1 MKLLKDLLYGVRLK
15 EVVGSTQ
22 IAIESICYDS
32 RKSAKNGLF
41 IAVPGTQVDGHLF
54 IDKAIEL
61 GAIAVVCE
69 RLPERIHEGINYIQT
84 TDSAFALSAVA
95 ANWFNNPSKE
105 LKVIGVTGTN
115 GKTTISTLLF
125 NLFSQIEGELC
136 GLLSTI
142 DVKIG
147 RESIPATHTTPD
159 AIAVQRH
166 MRTMVDAGVKF
177 CFMEVSSHAL
187 VQHRVAHVDYDVA
200 IFTNITRDH
209 LDYHGDMNSYIK
221 AKKMLF
227 DMLKPEAVAIYND
240 DVKHGVTMVQDTKA
254 TIRSYSLQF
263 PSDYKAKILERQFDG
278 MLLTINEQECW
289 TRIMGDFNAYNL
301 CAAYAT
307 AIELGKDP
315 LQILTTLSLL
325 APVEGRFQTILG
337 KGITAIVDYAHT
349 PDALE
354 NVLSTIDTINEGRGK
369 VITVVGCGGN
379 RDKGKRPQMATIA
392 AQHSH
397 TVILTSDNPRDEEP
411 EDIIAEMA
419 EGLSPDL
426 QKRTLEIVDRKQAIK
441 SALMMAEDGDIVLI
455 AGKGHEKYQEIK
467 GQRHDFD
474 DVHEVTLILNT

>member
-1 MKLLKDLLYGVRLK
+1 M
-15 EVVGSTQ
+15 VGSTQ

-32 RKSAKNGLF
+32 RKSAKNALF

-69 RLPERIHEGINYIQT
+69 RLPARIHEGINYIQT

-227 DMLKPEAVAIYND
+227 DMLKPEAVAIFND
-240 DVKHGVTMVQDTKA
+240 DVKHGITMVQDTKA

-278 MLLTINEQECW
+278 MLLTINDRSVRPATMNRSPSRAE
-289 TRIMGDFNAYNL
+289 TISFVTNL
-301 CAAYAT
+301 F
-307 AIELGKDP
+307 IFRSS
-315 LQILTTLSLL
+315 SLMHKQ
-325 APVEGRFQTILG
+325 PSF
-337 KGITAIVDYAHT
+337 K
-349 PDALE
+349 E
-354 NVLSTIDTINEGRGK
+354 N
-369 VITVVGCGGN
+369 
-379 RDKGKRPQMATIA
+379 
-392 AQHSH
+392 
-397 TVILTSDNPRDEEP
+397 
-411 EDIIAEMA
+411 
-419 EGLSPDL
+419 
-426 QKRTLEIVDRKQAIK
+426 
-441 SALMMAEDGDIVLI
+441 
-455 AGKGHEKYQEIK
+455 
-467 GQRHDFD
+467 
-474 DVHEVTLILNT
+474 

>member
-1 MKLLKDLLYGVRLK
+1 MKLLKDLIYGVRLK
-15 EVVGSTQ
+15 EVIGSTQ
-22 IAIESICYDS
+22 MAIESICYDS
-32 RKSAKNGLF
+32 RKSAKNALF
-41 IAVPGTQVDGHLF
+41 VAVPGTQVDGHLF

-61 GAIAVVCE
+61 GAIAIVCE
-69 RLPERIHEGINYIQT
+69 RLPKKLAEGVNYIKT
-84 TDSAFALSAVA
+84 TDSAFALSAIA
-95 ANWFNNPSKE
+95 ANWYDNPSKDM
-105 LKVIGVTGTN
+105 KVVGVTGTN

-125 NLFSQIEGELC
+125 NLFSQLEGELC

-147 RESIPATHTTPD
+147 RESVPATHTTPD
-159 AIAVQRH
+159 AIAVQGH
-166 MRTMVDAGVKF
+166 MRTMVDAGVKY

-209 LDYHGDMNSYIK
+209 LDYHGDMNSYIR

-227 DMLKPEAVAIYND
+227 DMLKSDAVAIYND
-240 DVKHGVTMVQDTKA
+240 DVKHSLTMIQDTKA
-254 TIRSYSLQF
+254 TKRSYSLQY
-263 PSDYKAKILERQFDG
+263 PAHYKGKILERQFDG

-315 LQILTTLSLL
+315 LQTLTTISLL

-349 PDALE
+349 PDALQ
-354 NVLSTIDTINEGRGK
+354 NVLSTIETINEGQGK
-369 VITVVGCGGN
+369 IITVVGCGGN
-379 RDKGKRPQMATIA
+379 RDQGKRPQMAEIA
-392 AQHSH
+392 AQHSD
-397 TVILTSDNPRDEEP
+397 TLILTSDNPRDEDP
-411 EDIIAEMA
+411 NMIIADMA

-426 QKRTLEIVDRKQAIK
+426 KSRSLEIVDRKQAIK
-441 SALMMAEDGDIVLI
+441 SAVMLAEAGDIILI

-467 GQRHDFD
+467 GQRFDFD
-474 DVHEVTLILNT
+474 DVFEVTLLLNS

>member
-1 MKLLKDLLYGVRLK
+1 MKLLKDLIYGVRLK
-15 EVVGSTQ
+15 EVIGSTQ

-32 RKSAKNGLF
+32 RKSSKNALF
-41 IAVPGTQVDGHLF
+41 VAVPGTQVDGHLF

-61 GAIAVVCE
+61 GAIAIICE
-69 RLPERIHEGINYIQT
+69 RLPEKLAEGITYIQT
-84 TDSAFALSAVA
+84 TDSAFALSAIA
-95 ANWFNNPSKE
+95 ANWYENPSQE
-105 LKVIGVTGTN
+105 MKVIGVTGTN

-125 NLFSQIEGELC
+125 NLFSQMEGELC

-147 RESIPATHTTPD
+147 RESVPATHTTPD
-159 AIAVQRH
+159 AIAVQQH
-166 MRTMVDAGVKF
+166 MRTMVDAGVKY

-240 DVKHGVTMVQDTKA
+240 DVKHGETMVQDTKA
-254 TIRSYSLQF
+254 TKRAYSLKF
-263 PSDYKAKILERQFDG
+263 PSDYKGKILERQFDG

-307 AIELGKDP
+307 AMELGKDS
-315 LQILTTLSLL
+315 LQTLTTMSLL

-349 PDALE
+349 PDALQ
-354 NVLSTIDTINEGRGK
+354 NVLSTIETINEGQGK

-379 RDKGKRPQMATIA
+379 RDKGKRPQMAQIA
-392 AQHSH
+392 AQNSD
-397 TVILTSDNPRDEEP
+397 TLILTSDNPRDEDPNE
-411 EDIIAEMA
+411 IIADMA

-426 QKRTLEIVDRKQAIK
+426 KSRSLEIVDRKQAIK
-441 SALMMAEDGDIVLI
+441 SAVMLAEAGDIILI

-467 GQRHDFD
+467 GERFDFD
-474 DVHEVTLILNT
+474 DVFEVTLLLNS

>member
-263 PSDYKAKILERQFDG
+263 PSDYKVKILERQFDG

-354 NVLSTIDTINEGRGK
+354 NVLSTIDTINEGQGK

>member
-32 RKSAKNGLF
+32 RKSTKNALF

-69 RLPERIHEGINYIQT
+69 RLPERIIEGINYIQT

-166 MRTMVDAGVKF
+166 MRTMVDADVKF

-240 DVKHGVTMVQDTKA
+240 DVKHGITMVQDTKA

-307 AIELGKDP
+307 AIELGKDS

-354 NVLSTIDTINEGRGK
+354 NVLSTIDTINEGQGK

-392 AQHSH
+392 AQHSQ
-397 TVILTSDNPRDEEP
+397 TVILTSHNPRDEET
-411 EDIIAEMA
+411 ENIIAEMV

>member
-54 IDKAIEL
+54 INKAIEL

>member
-254 TIRSYSLQF
+254 TRRSYSLQF

>member
-254 TIRSYSLQF
+254 TRRSYSLQF

-325 APVEGRFQTILG
+325 APVDGRFQTILG

-354 NVLSTIDTINEGRGK
+354 NVLSTIDTINEGQGK

>member
-254 TIRSYSLQF
+254 TRRSYSLQF

-354 NVLSTIDTINEGRGK
+354 NVLSTIDTINEGQGK

>member
-54 IDKAIEL
+54 INKAIEL

-325 APVEGRFQTILG
+325 VPVEGRFQTILG

>member
-1 MKLLKDLLYGVRLK
+1 MKLLKDLIYGVRLK
-15 EVVGSTQ
+15 EVIGSTQ

-32 RKSAKNGLF
+32 RKSEKNALF
-41 IAVPGTQVDGHLF
+41 VAVPGTQVDGHLF
-54 IDKAIEL
+54 INKAIEL
-61 GAIAVVCE
+61 GAIAIVCE
-69 RLPERIHEGINYIQT
+69 RLPEKLAEGVNYIQT
-84 TDSAFALSAVA
+84 TDSAFALSAIA
-95 ANWFNNPSKE
+95 ANWHENPSQE
-105 LKVIGVTGTN
+105 MKVIGVTGTN

-125 NLFSQIEGELC
+125 NLFSQMEGELC

-142 DVKIG
+142 DVKIS
-147 RESIPATHTTPD
+147 RESVPATHTTPD

-166 MRTMVDAGVKF
+166 MRTMVDAGVKY

-187 VQHRVAHVDYDVA
+187 VQHRVAHVDYDIA

-227 DMLKPEAVAIYND
+227 DMLKSDAVAIYND

-254 TIRSYSLQF
+254 TKRSYSLKF
-263 PSDYKAKILERQFDG
+263 PSHYKGKILERQFDG

-307 AIELGKDP
+307 AMELGKDS
-315 LQILTTLSLL
+315 LQTLTTMSLL

-349 PDALE
+349 PDALQ
-354 NVLSTIDTINEGRGK
+354 NVLNTIETINEGQGK

-379 RDKGKRPQMATIA
+379 RDKGKRPQMAQIA
-392 AQHSH
+392 AQNSD
-397 TVILTSDNPRDEEP
+397 TLILTSDNPRDEDPNE
-411 EDIIAEMA
+411 IIADMA

-426 QKRTLEIVDRKQAIK
+426 KSRSLEIVDRKQAIK
-441 SALMMAEDGDIVLI
+441 SAVMLAEAGDIILI

-467 GQRHDFD
+467 GQRFDFD
-474 DVHEVTLILNT
+474 DVFEVTLLLNS

>member
-1 MKLLKDLLYGVRLK
+1 MKLLKDLIYGVRLK
-15 EVVGSTQ
+15 EVIGSTQ

-32 RKSAKNGLF
+32 RKAAKNSLF
-41 IAVPGTQVDGHLF
+41 VAVPGTQVDGHLF
-54 IDKAIEL
+54 IDKAVEL
-61 GAIAVVCE
+61 GAIAIICE
-69 RLPERIHEGINYIQT
+69 RLPERIIEGVNYIQT

-95 ANWFNNPSKE
+95 ANWYDNPSKDM
-105 LKVIGVTGTN
+105 KVIGVTGTN

-159 AIAVQRH
+159 AIAVQQH
-166 MRTMVDAGVKF
+166 MRTMLDAGVKF

-187 VQHRVAHVDYDVA
+187 VQHRVAHVDYDIA

-227 DMLKPEAVAIYND
+227 DGLKPEAVAIYND
-240 DVKHGVTMVQDTKA
+240 DVKHGETMVQDTKA
-254 TIRSYSLQF
+254 TRRAYSLQF

-307 AIELGKDP
+307 AFELGKDS

-325 APVEGRFQTILG
+325 SPVEGRFQTIQG

-349 PDALE
+349 PDALQ
-354 NVLSTIDTINEGRGK
+354 NVLSTIDTINEGQGK

-392 AQHSH
+392 AQNSD
-397 TVILTSDNPRDEEP
+397 TVILTSDNPRDEDP
-411 EDIIAEMA
+411 NDIIAEMA
-419 EGLSPDL
+419 DGLSPDL
-426 QKRTLEIVDRKQAIK
+426 KSRSLEIVDRKQAIK
-441 SALMMAEDGDIVLI
+441 SAVMMAQQGDIVLI

-467 GQRHDFD
+467 GERLAFD
-474 DVHEVTLILNT
+474 DVQEVTHLLNS